1 MLRRRPHPALCLPSV
16 GGGGEGGEGRDGEG
30 GVARERWRG
39 RGATQRLAWEGTGE
53 PTLIAQSTAP
63 ALVTRIAKASL
74 LPELV
79 RDVEPK
85 ELVVVNSP
93 MV

>member
-1 MLRRRPHPALCLPSV
+1 MLRRRPRPALCLPSV
-16 GGGGEGGEGRDGEG
+16 GGGGEGRDGKG